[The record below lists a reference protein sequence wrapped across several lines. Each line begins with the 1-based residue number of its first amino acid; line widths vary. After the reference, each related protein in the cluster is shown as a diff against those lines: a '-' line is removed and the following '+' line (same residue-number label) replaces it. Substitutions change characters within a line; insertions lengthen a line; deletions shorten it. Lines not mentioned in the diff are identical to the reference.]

1 MIFVLVLVA
10 LLVAFL
16 RWRSA
21 RRRTLSGLNGERPVF
36 SVEPPTRRMG
46 SRRNEAL

>member
-1 MIFVLVLVA
+1 MIVFLLLAALLVA
-10 LLVAFL
+10 LL
-16 RWRSA
+16 RWRAS

-46 SRRNEAL
+46 SRRTEAL